1 MHREMGR
8 CICKRTKGNIGID
21 CCDVFMAPYA
31 RFCQTYTFNNAIS
44 CISIYLN
51 KSVRIFKT
59 TYMNVNGGDVTG
71 RQFSIKVPIPHSI
84 KDAHALLH
92 ISVSNTMTQLC
103 SEMRHTFGIKKY
115 KF

>member
-1 MHREMGR
+1 MLDSV
-8 CICKRTKGNIGID
+8 KRILST
-21 CCDVFMAPYA
+21 
-31 RFCQTYTFNNAIS
+31 NAIS

-59 TYMNVNGGDVTG
+59 TSMNVNGGDVTG

-103 SEMRHTFGIKKY
+103 SKMRHTFGIKKY